1 MVISEKNKLLI
12 NRVLDTIDWDL
23 IFKFYKLVG
32 RSVGTETTQIPGVK
46 KLAKGIK
53 LDKSHIR
60 DEINSVINHIVENDL
75 SQFIYGPWNVVWVNG
90 EWEMEMPE
98 IDENGNEIP
107 GGNTNFIPIIESI
120 LEIHFS
126 PMVVISKEIVV
137 DEDGEEITEEPQE
150 TIGLKKQLDKAL
162 EEENY
167 ELASKIRDLIEMYKK
182 KK

>member
-23 IFKFYKLVG
+23 IHKFYKLVG

-46 KLAKGIK
+46 KLTKGVK
-53 LDKSHIR
+53 LDKSHIK
-60 DEINSVINHIVENDL
+60 DEINSVVNHIVENDL
-75 SQFIYGPWNVVWVNG
+75 SQFIYGPWNIVWVNG

-98 IDENGNEIP
+98 MDENGNEVP

-126 PMVVISKEIVV
+126 PMVVISKEVVV

-150 TIGLKKQLDKAL
+150 TVGLKKQLDKAL

>member
-12 NRVLDTIDWDL
+12 DRVLDTIDWDL
-23 IFKFYKLVG
+23 IYKFYKLVG

-46 KLAKGIK
+46 KLTKGIK

-60 DEINSVINHIVENDL
+60 DEINSVVNHIVENDL

-107 GGNTNFIPIIESI
+107 GGKTNFIPIIESI

-126 PMVVISKEIVV
+126 PMVVISKEVVV

-150 TIGLKKQLDKAL
+150 TVGLKKQLDKAL

>member
-23 IFKFYKLVG
+23 IHKFYKLVG

-46 KLAKGIK
+46 KLTKGIK

-60 DEINSVINHIVENDL
+60 DEINSVVNHIVENDM
-75 SQFIYGPWNVVWVNG
+75 SQFIYGPWNIVWVNG

-107 GGNTNFIPIIESI
+107 GGQTNFIPIIESI
-120 LEIHFS
+120 LEVHFS

-137 DEDGEEITEEPQE
+137 DEDEVLVESSE
-150 TIGLKKQLDKAL
+150 TVELNKQLEKAL
-162 EEENY
+162 ADENY